1 MAKSINAKSTKAEIL
16 EVLEEVQQEKS
27 ALESQL
33 KNLSKSV
40 KNIDSQPVV
49 KEVEK
54 PAMKP
59 QTTVQPS
66 VAQVIEGLEK
76 LQISFGSAVSNLS
89 EQLIGE
95 ATTLEDLQTSVNETL
110 EQLAELHELETVEEE
125 TLGTLIEEYE
135 ESYKNFEQEFNQQKE
150 TLETEL
156 QDLKKSWQKEQET
169 HKLDIKERD
178 DNYRQSYQRDEEEY
192 RYNLNLERSLER
204 ENHEQEKRVL
214 YQELAE
220 VLQVQEQQWS
230 TRESTIAQQ
239 EKAQAEAKATVEAFE
254 KELEAKIKQG
264 TDEGKGIGFYQAK
277 VKSDLRGKEVEGEKR
292 NFELKIASLNQS
304 IQTQETRLQTLTK
317 QLDAALK
324 QVQDLA
330 VKAIEGSSNRSS
342 FEAMKEIAIEQAKNQ
357 PKNK

>member
-16 EVLEEVQQEKS
+16 EVLEEVQQEK
-27 ALESQL
+27 AVLESQV
-33 KNLSKSV
+33 KSLSKSV
-40 KNIDSQPVV
+40 KNAESQTVV

-59 QTTVQPS
+59 QTTIQPS
-66 VAQVIEGLEK
+66 IAQVIEGLEK

-95 ATTLEDLQTSVNETL
+95 ATTLEDLQSSVDETL
-110 EQLAELHELETVEEE
+110 EQLAELHDLETVEEE
-125 TLGTLIEEYE
+125 TLGELIEEYQ
-135 ESYKNFEQEFNQQKE
+135 ESYKNFDQEFNQQKE

-156 QDLKKSWQKEQET
+156 QDLKKSWQKEQEN
-169 HKLDIKERD
+169 HKLEIKDRD
-178 DNYRQSYQRDEEEY
+178 DNYKQSYQRDEEEY
-192 RYNLNLERSLER
+192 RYNLNLERNLDR
-204 ENHEQEKRVL
+204 EEYEQEKRAL

-220 VLQVQEQQWS
+220 IRQVQEQQWL
-230 TRESTIAQQ
+230 TREETIAQQ
-239 EKAQAEAKATVEAFE
+239 EKAQALAKAAVEAFE

-277 VKSDLRGKEVEGEKR
+277 VKADLRSKEVEGEKR
-292 NFELKIASLNQS
+292 NFELKIASLNQN
-304 IQTQETRLQTLTK
+304 IQNQEARIQALTK